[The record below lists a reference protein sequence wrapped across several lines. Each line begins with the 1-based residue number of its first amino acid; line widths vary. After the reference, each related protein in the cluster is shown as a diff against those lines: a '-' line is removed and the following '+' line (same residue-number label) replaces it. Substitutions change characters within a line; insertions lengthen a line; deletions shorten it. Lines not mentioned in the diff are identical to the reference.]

1 MNMKNTL
8 TALTVLA
15 SVLAVS
21 QVPALAGGLGHNTLG
36 PSVRLGNGRSIFSI
50 DGKFG
55 ISDNLSLRPY
65 VAFPSGGTN
74 FGTSLTYDFD
84 IRRTPITPFI
94 GAGIDIGT
102 ANLPG
107 SSSSTTG
114 FAQIGA
120 DFNISRDFALLG
132 SVNIPFNSNS
142 NSTNVT
148 LGAGLRF

>member
-1 MNMKNTL
+1 MKNTL

-15 SVLAVS
+15 SILAVT
-21 QVPALAGGLGHNTLG
+21 QIPAMAGGIGHNTIG
-36 PSVRLGNGRSIFSI
+36 PSVRLGNGNSIFSI
-50 DGKFG
+50 DGKLG
-55 ISDNLSLRPY
+55 IADNLSLRPY
-65 VAFPSGGTN
+65 VAFPSGGTK

-84 IRRTPITPFI
+84 LRRTPVTPFI

-107 SSSSTTG
+107 SASSTTG

-120 DFNISRDFALLG
+120 DFNVSRDFALLG
-132 SVNIPFNSNS
+132 SVNIPFSS
-142 NSTNVT
+142 GGGTNVT

>member
-1 MNMKNTL
+1 MKNTL

-15 SVLAVS
+15 SVLAVT
-21 QVPALAGGLGHNTLG
+21 QVPAMAGGIGHNTIG
-36 PSVRLGNGRSIFSI
+36 PSVRLGNGNSIFSI
-50 DGKFG
+50 DGKLG
-55 ISDNLSLRPY
+55 IADNLSLRPY

-84 IRRTPITPFI
+84 LRRTPVTPFI

-107 SSSSTTG
+107 SASSTTG

-120 DFNISRDFALLG
+120 DFNVSRDFALLG
-132 SVNIPFNSNS
+132 SVNIPFSS
-142 NSTNVT
+142 SGGTNVT

>member
-15 SVLAVS
+15 GVLAVI
-21 QVPALAGGLGHNTLG
+21 QVPAMAGGIGNNTLG
-36 PSVRLGNGRSIFSI
+36 PSVRLGNGNSIFSI

-55 ISDNLSLRPY
+55 IANNLSLRPY

-102 ANLPG
+102 ANIPG

-120 DFNISRDFALLG
+120 DFNVSRDFALLG
-132 SVNIPFNSNS
+132 SVNIPFNSNR
-142 NSTNVT
+142 NNTNIT